1 MILPE
6 RPFHVAGRHPTNL
19 DAGPCAVRGTVKKY
33 GKDSP
38 EAAEALANFKACRLA
53 DHVKDVL
60 AEAPPMTDERRQRIA
75 ALLLAGR

>member
-1 MILPE
+1 MSPVDTQQTWTQARALYARI
-6 RPFHVAGRHPTNL
+6 
-19 DAGPCAVRGTVKKY
+19 VKKY

-38 EAAEALANFKACRLA
+38 EAAESLANFKACRLA

-75 ALLLAGR
+75 ALLLAGH